1 MKHRLSVLVIILLSS
16 ALMLFARPVKESPA
30 GESSSFAVERIT
42 VGTTAKIEKAE
53 RGEYAFD
60 MLASAV
66 TELPLVYQDTSGSY
80 HPLLVDFAT
89 EDGVSWTFTLKDGL
103 KWSDGV
109 AVTAED
115 ILFTFQ
121 HEDASGSAYLTD
133 QTDSKGK
140 VTKAKY
146 VSCTV
151 SADNRSI
158 TLVLPSANVRML
170 GDMTSF
176 RILPKHIFENNAS
189 PTVADKRIGC
199 GPYTFDSFSAE
210 SGTIVFKAN
219 ADYPETPRVG
229 EIVYRIFGNEDT
241 MYLALQ
247 NGDIDIVW
255 NYSMGVPATYQDF
268 LASSPAVSLVA
279 VPATNAPAVLAFN
292 NAKGPFA
299 DENLRKAVSY
309 ALDYDLF
316 KAYFGSEYASVPN
329 RGFVPPTTVGYKD
342 TEKLGHDI
350 GKADG
355 FMAAAGYRKNA
366 LGVYVDSDG
375 EPMSFALTVNSSK
388 QTHLGYAELIKTQLE
403 AFGMQVAIDG
413 LDGASYNAKT
423 SNRFSNNNITTEAAI
438 YGYTSAGMGMMN
450 GLGSI
455 YVDGTHAVQGGCQV
469 FDPEFQAVIARLA
482 SSRNLEEYYVAAGAL
497 QDFYAAHTPLIALY
511 WDNLIYAYSSG
522 LGNLT
527 VDAVFG
533 LNNVNNWMTISSR

>member
-1 MKHRLSVLVIILLSS
+1 MKHRLSVFVVMLLSC
-16 ALMLFARPVKESPA
+16 ALVLFAQPVKEVPAEKSP
-30 GESSSFAVERIT
+30 SFAVERII

-66 TELPLVYQDTSGSY
+66 TELPLVYQDTNGSY

-89 EDGVSWTFTLKDGL
+89 EDGISWTFTLKGGL

-121 HEDASGSAYLTD
+121 HADAAGSAYLVD
-133 QTDSKGK
+133 QVDSNGK

-146 VSCTV
+146 SSCTV
-151 SADNRSI
+151 SEDNRSI

-189 PTVADKRIGC
+189 PTVADNRIGC
-199 GPYTFDSFSAE
+199 GPYTFDSFTAE

-219 ADYPETPRVG
+219 ADYPEAVRVG

-247 NGDIDIVW
+247 NGDIDMVW

-268 LASSPAVSLVA
+268 LAAGPDVSLVA

-292 NAKGPFA
+292 NARGPFA

-309 ALDYDLF
+309 ALDYDVF

-342 TEKLGHDI
+342 TEKLSHDI
-350 GKADG
+350 KKAND
-355 FMAAAGYRKNA
+355 FMAAAGYEKNA
-366 LGVYVDSDG
+366 AGLYVDAKG
-375 EPMSFALTVNSSK
+375 KPMSFALTVNSTK

-403 AFGMQVAIDG
+403 AFGMQVAIDA

-423 SNRFSNNNITTEAAI
+423 SNKFSNNNITTEAAI

-450 GLGSI
+450 GLASI

-469 FDPEFQAVIARLA
+469 FDLGFQAVIAQLA

-497 QDFYAAHTPLIALY
+497 QDFYAVHTPLIALY
-511 WDNLIYAYSSG
+511 WDNLMYAYSSK
-522 LGNLT
+522 LSNLT

-533 LNNVNNWMTISSR
+533 LNNVNNWMTISSK

>member
-1 MKHRLSVLVIILLSS
+1 MKHRLSVFVVMLLSC
-16 ALMLFARPVKESPA
+16 ALMLFAQPVKEVPAEKSP
-30 GESSSFAVERIT
+30 SFAVERII

-66 TELPLVYQDTSGSY
+66 TELPLVYQDTNGSY

-89 EDGVSWTFTLKDGL
+89 EDGISWTFTLKGGL

-121 HEDASGSAYLTD
+121 HADAAGSAYLVD
-133 QTDSKGK
+133 QVDSNGK

-146 VSCTV
+146 SSCTV
-151 SADNRSI
+151 SEDNRSI

-189 PTVADKRIGC
+189 PTVADNRIGC
-199 GPYTFDSFSAE
+199 GPYTFDSFTAE

-219 ADYPETPRVG
+219 ADYPEAVRVG

-247 NGDIDIVW
+247 NGDIDMVW

-268 LASSPAVSLVA
+268 LASSPTVSLVA

-292 NAKGPFA
+292 NARGPFA

-309 ALDYDLF
+309 ALDYDVF

-342 TEKLGHDI
+342 TEKLSHDI
-350 GKADG
+350 RKAND
-355 FMAAAGYRKNA
+355 FMAAAGYEKNA
-366 LGVYVDSDG
+366 AGLYVDAKG
-375 EPMSFALTVNSSK
+375 KPMSFALTVNSTK

-403 AFGMQVAIDG
+403 AFGMQVAIDA

-423 SNRFSNNNITTEAAI
+423 SNKFSNNNITTEAAI

-450 GLGSI
+450 GLASI

-469 FDPEFQAVIARLA
+469 FDPGFQAVIAQLA

-497 QDFYAAHTPLIALY
+497 QDFYAVHTPLIALY
-511 WDNLIYAYSSG
+511 WDNLMYAYSSK
-522 LGNLT
+522 LSNLT

-533 LNNVNNWMTISSR
+533 LNNVNNWMTISSK

>member
-1 MKHRLSVLVIILLSS
+1 MLLSC
-16 ALMLFARPVKESPA
+16 ALMLFAQPVKEVPAEKSP
-30 GESSSFAVERIT
+30 SFAVERII

-66 TELPLVYQDTSGSY
+66 TELPLVYQDTNGSY

-89 EDGVSWTFTLKDGL
+89 EDGISWTFTLKGGL

-121 HEDASGSAYLTD
+121 HADAAGSAYLVD
-133 QTDSKGK
+133 QVDSNGK

-146 VSCTV
+146 SSCTV
-151 SADNRSI
+151 SEDNRSI
-158 TLVLPSANVRML
+158 TLILPSANVRML

-189 PTVADKRIGC
+189 PTVADNRIGC
-199 GPYTFDSFSAE
+199 GPYTFDSFTAE

-219 ADYPETPRVG
+219 ADYPEAVRVG

-247 NGDIDIVW
+247 NGDIDMVW

-268 LASSPAVSLVA
+268 LASSPTVSLVA

-292 NAKGPFA
+292 NARGPFA
-299 DENLRKAVSY
+299 DEDLRKAVSY
-309 ALDYDLF
+309 ALDYDVF

-342 TEKLGHDI
+342 TEKLSHDI
-350 GKADG
+350 KKAND
-355 FMAAAGYRKNA
+355 FMAAAGYEKNA
-366 LGVYVDSDG
+366 AGLYVDAKG
-375 EPMSFALTVNSSK
+375 KPMSFALTVNSTK

-403 AFGMQVAIDG
+403 AFGMQVAIDA
-413 LDGASYNAKT
+413 LDRASYNAKT
-423 SNRFSNNNITTEAAI
+423 SNKFSSNNITTEAAI

-450 GLGSI
+450 GLASI

-469 FDPEFQAVIARLA
+469 FDPGFQAVIAQLA
-482 SSRNLEEYYVAAGAL
+482 SSKNLEEYYVAAGAL

-511 WDNLIYAYSSG
+511 WDNLMYAYSSK
-522 LGNLT
+522 LSNLT
-527 VDAVFG
+527 IDAVFG